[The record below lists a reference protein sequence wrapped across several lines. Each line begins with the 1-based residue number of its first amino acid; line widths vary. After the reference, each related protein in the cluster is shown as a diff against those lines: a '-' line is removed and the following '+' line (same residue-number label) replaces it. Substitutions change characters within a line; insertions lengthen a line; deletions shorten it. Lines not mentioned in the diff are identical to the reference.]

1 MKTNI
6 RYYESQIVIH
16 EGIIETYKDSSN
28 PEHVNFVK
36 DSRFAIKRYQAMI
49 EAIKAEAK
57 S

>member
-6 RYYESQIVIH
+6 RYYESQIIVH

-36 DSRFAIKRYQAMI
+36 ASRFAIKRYQAMI